1 MGFKSKISN
10 ETIQEEIEENNEE
23 NIDDESDDYYESDE
37 VIEEIKKEIEEIK
50 PIVKK
55 KVNKKVVKKVA
66 KKGKIITTDNGEQIE
81 VIMKKKP
88 KKPKIIY
95 LSESEDEEEIIQV
108 APKKQ
113 KRGRPKKSTTKQVV
127 EYVDKDGNKVDT
139 RKKAKQTIINHDI
152 KEKPLTASEIKLI
165 ELEQKLAELSAVS
178 GKTILSTK
186 KGKVD
191 KRMVKP
197 PTEKQLAAR
206 KKFIENNKLRNL
218 KKKEEKE
225 LAKKNSSKDNVKEVL
240 NELSNIKKEKVKQLE
255 QKKEEVKIETKV
267 VIDDF
272 FN

>member
-1 MGFKSKISN
+1 MPFKSTNKN
-10 ETIQEEIEENNEE
+10 ETIQEEIEENDKEIIQSETTETN
-23 NIDDESDDYYESDE
+23 ESDDN
-37 VIEEIKKEIEEIK
+37 EEEIEEEIE
-50 PIVKK
+50 PLVKK
-55 KVNKKVVKKVA
+55 KLVKRKVA
-66 KKGKIITTDNGEQIE
+66 KKSKFITTDNGEQIE
-81 VIMKKKP
+81 VVIKKKKN

-95 LSESEDEEEIIQV
+95 LSDSEDEEEIIQV
-108 APKKQ
+108 APKP
-113 KRGRPKKSTTKQVV
+113 KRGRPKKKDTKQVV
-127 EYVDKDGNKVDT
+127 EYVDGNGNKVDT

-165 ELEQKLAELSAVS
+165 ELEEKLAELSAVS

-206 KKFIENNKLRNL
+206 KAFLENNKIRNL

>member
-1 MGFKSKISN
+1 MGFKSKLSN

-23 NIDDESDDYYESDE
+23 NIDDDSQEYYESDE
-37 VIEEIKKEIEEIK
+37 KIEEINEEIEEIK

-55 KVNKKVVKKVA
+55 KVVKKVA
-66 KKGKIITTDNGEQIE
+66 KRGKLITTPNGEQIE

-88 KKPKIIY
+88 KKPKVIY
-95 LSESEDEEEIIQV
+95 LSESEDENEIIQI
-108 APKKQ
+108 APKK
-113 KRGRPKKSTTKQVV
+113 KARGRPKKSTTKQVV
-127 EYVDKDGNKVDT
+127 EYVDGNGNKVDT

-152 KEKPLTASEIKLI
+152 KGEKPLTASEIKLI
-165 ELEQKLAELSAVS
+165 ELEEKLAELSAVS

-186 KGKVD
+186 KNKVD

-206 KKFIENNKLRNL
+206 KLFLENNKIRNL
-218 KKKEEKE
+218 KKREEKE
-225 LAKKNSSKDNVKEVL
+225 AKKKNSSKENVKEVL

>member
-10 ETIQEEIEENNEE
+10 ETIQEKIEENNEE
-23 NIDDESDDYYESDE
+23 NIDDDSEEFYESDE
-37 VIEEIKKEIEEIK
+37 VIEEIKEEIEEIK
-50 PIVKK
+50 PIVK
-55 KVNKKVVKKVA
+55 KKVVKKVA

-81 VIMKKKP
+81 VVIKKKAKKP
-88 KKPKIIY
+88 KVIY
-95 LSESEDEEEIIQV
+95 LSESDEEEEIIQI
-108 APKKQ
+108 APKK
-113 KRGRPKKSTTKQVV
+113 KARGRPKKKDTKQVV

-186 KGKVD
+186 KGKPD
-191 KRMVKP
+191 KRQVKA

-206 KKFIENNKLRNL
+206 KAFLENNKIRQL

-240 NELSNIKKEKVKQLE
+240 NELSNIKKEKIKQLE
-255 QKKEEVKIETKV
+255 EKKEEVKIETKV

>member
-10 ETIQEEIEENNEE
+10 ETIQEKIEENNEE
-23 NIDDESDDYYESDE
+23 NIDDDSEEFYESDE
-37 VIEEIKKEIEEIK
+37 VIEEIKEEIK
-50 PIVKK
+50 PIVK
-55 KVNKKVVKKVA
+55 KKVVKKVA

-81 VIMKKKP
+81 VVIKKKAKKP
-88 KKPKIIY
+88 KVIY
-95 LSESEDEEEIIQV
+95 LSESDEEEEIIQV
-108 APKKQ
+108 APKK
-113 KRGRPKKSTTKQVV
+113 KARGRPKKKDTKQVV

-186 KGKVD
+186 KGKPD
-191 KRMVKP
+191 KRQVKA

-206 KKFIENNKLRNL
+206 KTFLENNKIRQL
-218 KKKEEKE
+218 KKKQEKE

-240 NELSNIKKEKVKQLE
+240 NELSNIKKEKIKQLE
-255 QKKEEVKIETKV
+255 EKKEEVKIETKV

>member
-1 MGFKSKISN
+1 MGFKSKQSN
-10 ETIQEEIEENNEE
+10 NIIQEKIELNNEE
-23 NIDDESDDYYESDE
+23 NIDDDSEEFYESDE
-37 VIEEIKKEIEEIK
+37 VIEEIKEEIEEIK
-50 PIVKK
+50 PIVK
-55 KVNKKVVKKVA
+55 KKVVKKVA

-81 VIMKKKP
+81 VVIKKKAKKP
-88 KKPKIIY
+88 KVIY
-95 LSESEDEEEIIQV
+95 LSESDEEEEIIQV
-108 APKKQ
+108 APKK
-113 KRGRPKKSTTKQVV
+113 KARGRPKKKDTKQVV

-186 KGKVD
+186 KGKPD
-191 KRMVKP
+191 KRQVKA

-206 KKFIENNKLRNL
+206 KLFLENNKIRQL

-240 NELSNIKKEKVKQLE
+240 NELSNIKKEKIKQLE
-255 QKKEEVKIETKV
+255 EKKEEVKIETKV